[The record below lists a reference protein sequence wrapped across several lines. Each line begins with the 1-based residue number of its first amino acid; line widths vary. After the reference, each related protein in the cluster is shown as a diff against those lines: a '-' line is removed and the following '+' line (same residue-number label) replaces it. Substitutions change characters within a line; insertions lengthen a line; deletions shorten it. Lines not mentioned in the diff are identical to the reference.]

1 MKAFFLFYCILLLA
15 TEFSFCQ
22 SPLLRK
28 ITYKISVTDSS
39 LRPAKG
45 YLFNITD
52 SSLKVGFWPVAFG
65 DPQADKEKYKEI
77 NFQHI
82 SEMSLKR
89 NHAAGRGAWKG
100 AVIGV
105 LTGVIAGFVEGD
117 DPPEDWFGMT
127 AGEKA
132 LMYSGLGAA
141 AGTGIGALIGA
152 LAKKR
157 FIIGGRKE
165 KFDEMKANVLT
176 KVYGNSNSR

>member
-1 MKAFFLFYCILLLA
+1 MKALSLFYALLLLA
-15 TEFSFCQ
+15 AKFSFAQ
-22 SPLLRK
+22 TPVLRK
-28 ITYKISVTDSS
+28 IIYKISLTDSS
-39 LRPAKG
+39 LQPAKG

-52 SSLKVGFWPVAFG
+52 SSLKVGLWPVVFG
-65 DPQADKEKYKEI
+65 DPQGDKEKYREI
-77 NFQHI
+77 NFRHI

-89 NHAAGRGAWKG
+89 NHGAGRGAWKG

-105 LTGVIAGFVEGD
+105 LTGVIVGFVEGD

-127 AGEKA
+127 ASEKA
-132 LMYSGLGAA
+132 LTYSGMGAA
-141 AGTGIGALIGA
+141 LGTGIGALIGA

-176 KVYGNSNSR
+176 KVYGNLDTK

>member
-1 MKAFFLFYCILLLA
+1 MKFFFLFYSILLLA
-15 TEFSFCQ
+15 TQFSFSQ
-22 SPLLRK
+22 SPVSRK

-52 SSLKVGFWPVAFG
+52 SSLKVGFWPVVFG
-65 DPQADKEKYKEI
+65 DPKADKEKYKEI

-82 SEMSLKR
+82 SEISLKR
-89 NHAAGRGAWKG
+89 NHGAGRGAWKG
-100 AVIGV
+100 AVIGLV
-105 LTGVIAGFVEGD
+105 TGVIAGFVEGD

-127 AGEKA
+127 ASEKA
-132 LMYSGLGAA
+132 LTYSGMGAGLGA
-141 AGTGIGALIGA
+141 GIGALIGA

-176 KVYGNSNSR
+176 KVYGNSNTR